1 MSLMIS
7 IRRKP
12 QEAGLTRFHRAREAA
27 RQGVE
32 MCRQSA
38 TTAAERIGPAAGER
52 IMVVRGWSAPR
63 LRRAARYVETGLAPR
78 VSMFLSDAAHKVEPP
93 KREKP
98 GRGALMA
105 MLGAVMAVGVAGAI
119 ATRRGSL
126 RDMTGGSGEHAGD
139 STSADAMTVSGADV
153 DGQVHSPQ

>member
-1 MSLMIS
+1 
-7 IRRKP
+7 
-12 QEAGLTRFHRAREAA
+12 
-27 RQGVE
+27 

-78 VSMFLSDAAHKVEPP
+78 VSMFLSDAARKVEPP

-98 GRGALMA
+98 GRGPLMA

-119 ATRRGSL
+119 APRRRSL
-126 RDMTGGSGEHAGD
+126 PGLTGASGD
-139 STSADAMTVSGADV
+139 
-153 DGQVHSPQ
+153 P